1 MPRDAISD
9 DEAFMLTY
17 GARMSRKISSTNTD
31 NDIASSAASNVQEW
45 SVTTLAGALKRTLED
60 AFGHVRLR
68 GEITGYRGPHS
79 SGHAYFGLKDEG
91 ARIDAVIWKGVFQKL
106 RIRPEEGMEVIA
118 IGRITTFPGSSKY
131 QIVIESLEPA
141 GVGALMAILEERRKK
156 LAAEGLFDETRKRPL
171 PYLPQVI
178 GVVTSPTGAV
188 IRDILHRLAD
198 RFPRRVLVWPVRV
211 QGETSAAE
219 VAAAV
224 RGFNALPVDGPVPRP
239 DVLIVA
245 RGGGSLEDLWSFNEE
260 AVVRAVAESAIP
272 VVAAIGHETDWTLID
287 LAADLRAPTPTA
299 AAEKVVPVQLDLL
312 AMIADLARR
321 HRSAMLRLHER
332 RASDLRGLSRALPSA
347 ESLLATPRQRLDLA
361 GSRLAHVLGAGV
373 RRHEAR
379 LSMASQ
385 KLARLSPLVL
395 LERARTRWTMAARG
409 LANGFSYGLE
419 RRNASLLQIAGRL
432 LIQPIRVRITDRR
445 ERVTTAGIRLQ
456 NAFEKRLSADRARL
470 DSLWKLVEGLSH
482 KGVLARGYAIVLN
495 DKGYPVRSRA
505 AVTEGM
511 ALDIVFADGA
521 VHATADGTA
530 SPALSSRPAKK
541 RKSAPEVSGN
551 LEQPNLFET
560 DIND

>member
-1 MPRDAISD
+1 MTCYAT
-9 DEAFMLTY
+9 LY
-17 GARMSRKISSTNTD
+17 RMTSRAYSIKVRTMSCKPVST
-31 NDIASSAASNVQEW
+31 DIASTQSPATNTPEW

-79 SGHAYFGLKDEG
+79 SGHAYFGIKDEG

-106 RIRPEEGMEVIA
+106 KIRPEEGMEVIA

-131 QIVIESLEPA
+131 QIVVESIEPA

-156 LAAEGLFDETRKRPL
+156 LAAEGLFDETKKRPL
-171 PYLPQVI
+171 PFLPEVI

-224 RGFNALPVDGPVPRP
+224 RGFNALPINGDVPRP

-260 AVVRAVAESAIP
+260 IVVRAVAESAIP

-287 LAADLRAPTPTA
+287 LAADMRAPTPTA

-312 AMIADLARR
+312 ATTADLARR
-321 HRSAMLRLHER
+321 HRGAMHRLHDR
-332 RASDLRGLSRALPSA
+332 RVSDLKGLARALPSA

-361 GSRLAHVLGAGV
+361 GSRLLHGLGAGV
-373 RRHEAR
+373 RRNEAR

-395 LERARTRWTMAARG
+395 LERARARWTIAARG
-409 LANGFSYGLE
+409 LTRGYAHGLE
-419 RRNASLLQIAGRL
+419 RREAILARAASRL
-432 LIQPIRVRITDRR
+432 TVQPIRLRINDRS
-445 ERVTTAGIRLQ
+445 ERVKTAGIRLV
-456 NAFEKRLSADRARL
+456 NAFEARASTDRARL
-470 DSLWKLVEGLSH
+470 DNLWKLVEGLSH
-482 KGVLARGYAIVLN
+482 KGVLARGYAIIL
-495 DKGYPVRSRA
+495 DEAGQPIRTRA
-505 AVTEGM
+505 GVSEGM
-511 ALDIVFADGA
+511 AIDVVFADGA
-521 VHATADGTA
+521 VRAIADGDAAPA
-530 SPALSSRPAKK
+530 SGPRPAKK
-541 RKSAPEVSGN
+541 RKAPSEATPA
-551 LEQPNLFET
+551 LTQPNLF
-560 DIND
+560 DVGS